1 MTARSAIFYLRNNFC
16 GFVDFRF
23 CYFNSQDFNL
33 SPVLLP
39 FLPKG
44 ENNRRYSTMK
54 EFQKGILDSDKVITA
69 ENVQRMGEVI
79 ALCAIKTVIVRGGK
93 DLHYLYKGLLRDVNR
108 SENDVSRYSDGYEIA
123 QEAMLFLCQHMG
135 KRLDDVYVT
144 KTGRKITIKQACFS
158 VADRYLAKNFVA
170 PMLNTTSLNEQ
181 IMTEPEIIDDEQKND
196 YTAYDGLISKMHLTA
211 VEYETLSILMAG
223 FTMLQIGKILNV
235 NRTTIWRRQNSIRKK
250 YMRATNSHQK

>member
-1 MTARSAIFYLRNNFC
+1 
-16 GFVDFRF
+16 
-23 CYFNSQDFNL
+23 
-33 SPVLLP
+33 
-39 FLPKG
+39 
-44 ENNRRYSTMK
+44 MK
-54 EFQKGILDSDKVITA
+54 EFQKGILDSDRVITA

-93 DLHYLYKGLLRDVNR
+93 DLHNLYKGLLRDVNR
-108 SENDVSRYSDGYEIA
+108 SKDDMSRYSDGYEIA
-123 QEAMLFLCQHMG
+123 QEAMLFLCQHIG

-158 VADRYLAKNFVA
+158 VADRYLAKNFVS
-170 PMLNTTSLNEQ
+170 PMLNTISLDEQ
-181 IMTEPEIIDDEQKND
+181 ITTEPETILDDEQKND
-196 YTAYDGLISKMHLTA
+196 YTAFDGLISKMKLTS

-250 YMRATNSHQK
+250 YMTALQ

>member
-1 MTARSAIFYLRNNFC
+1 
-16 GFVDFRF
+16 
-23 CYFNSQDFNL
+23 
-33 SPVLLP
+33 
-39 FLPKG
+39 
-44 ENNRRYSTMK
+44 MK
-54 EFQKGILDSDKVITA
+54 KVNKGILDNDRVISA

-93 DLHYLYKGLLRDVNR
+93 DLYNLYKGLLRDINR
-108 SENDVSRYSDGYEIA
+108 ANDDMSRYSDGYEIA

-135 KRLDDVYVT
+135 KKLDDIYYT

-158 VADRYLAKNFVA
+158 VADRYLAKNYVA
-170 PMLNTTSLNEQ
+170 PMLNTISLNEQ
-181 IMTEPEIIDDEQKND
+181 IATEPETILDDEQKND
-196 YTAYDGLISKMHLTA
+196 YTAFDGLISKMKLTA

-250 YMRATNSHQK
+250 YMAALQ

>member
-1 MTARSAIFYLRNNFC
+1 
-16 GFVDFRF
+16 
-23 CYFNSQDFNL
+23 
-33 SPVLLP
+33 
-39 FLPKG
+39 
-44 ENNRRYSTMK
+44 MK
-54 EFQKGILDSDKVITA
+54 EFQKGVLDNDRVISA

-93 DLHYLYKGLLRDVNR
+93 DLHNLYKGLLRDINR
-108 SENDVSRYSDGYEIA
+108 SNDDMNRYSGGYEIA

-135 KRLDDVYVT
+135 KRLNDVYYT

-158 VADRYLAKNFVA
+158 VVDRYLAKNFVS

-181 IMTEPEIIDDEQKND
+181 ITTEPETILDNEQKDD
-196 YTAYDGLISKMHLTA
+196 YTAFDSLIFKMHLTA

-223 FTMLQIGKILNV
+223 FTMLQIGRILNV

-250 YMRATNSHQK
+250 YMATLQ

>member
-1 MTARSAIFYLRNNFC
+1 
-16 GFVDFRF
+16 
-23 CYFNSQDFNL
+23 
-33 SPVLLP
+33 
-39 FLPKG
+39 
-44 ENNRRYSTMK
+44 MK
-54 EFQKGILDSDKVITA
+54 EFQKGVLDNDRVISA

-93 DLHYLYKGLLRDVNR
+93 DLHNLYKGLLHDVNR
-108 SENDVSRYSDGYEIA
+108 SENDMSRYSDGYEIA

-158 VADRYLAKNFVA
+158 AADRYLAKNYVN

-181 IMTEPEIIDDEQKND
+181 IATEPETTLDDEQKND
-196 YTAYDGLISKMHLTA
+196 YTAFDGLISKMHLTA

-250 YMRATNSHQK
+250 YMAALQ